1 MKFNDSV
8 FINNQDGTFTPAL
21 FKGDISDTLAFVKPK
36 EKFFKSGYG
45 TTITCL
51 KKLIVTNIE

>member
-1 MKFNDSV
+1 MKLNDEV
-8 FINNQDGTFTPAL
+8 YINNQDGTYTPAL

-36 EKFFKSGYG
+36 ERFIKGGYG

-51 KKLIVTNIE
+51 KKLIVKEIK